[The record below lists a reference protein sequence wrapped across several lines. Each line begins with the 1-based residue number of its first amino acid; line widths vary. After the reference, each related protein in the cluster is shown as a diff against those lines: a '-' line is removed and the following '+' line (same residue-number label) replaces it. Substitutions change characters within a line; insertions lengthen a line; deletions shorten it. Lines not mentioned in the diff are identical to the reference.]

1 MNWKNK
7 KKFTMVLLVLLMSGM
22 TQSLAAAATSVS
34 MDDVTLDQGKNVT
47 VSLMLTGIT
56 NYGTGKINV
65 EYDSSVAKVTDVVG
79 NGKSTLVAWNAN
91 NPGKVIITAWNT
103 AGTSGDLAFADV
115 TFMALG
121 SNGSSTPLTLIVDKL
136 VDTSYADITRDI
148 KSGSLTISGTL
159 SPDFGVS
166 VLPGTASVIKGGST
180 SATVTLTNILGYDKN
195 VTLSASGMPLNTTI
209 SFTPEK
215 SKPNY
220 TSTMLVKTNS
230 STPVGNYPIT
240 ITGTG
245 DDAKVH
251 STSFMLNVTTTTGG
265 GANAKV
271 TLGATIR
278 PAIAIEVTPSAID
291 FGDLEPGGTSDG
303 KNLTVRNKGGY
314 SINVSAEVTDIA
326 EELFVNGMALNDK
339 SWSVYGAVI
348 PKNGDDNP
356 VAKLHV
362 PDNYAGA
369 GHKEGRLM
377 FWAKKA

>member
-1 MNWKNK
+1 MNWRNK
-7 KKFTMVLLVLLMSGM
+7 RKFAMVLLVLLISGM

-34 MDDVTLDQGKNVT
+34 MDDVTFDQGKDVT
-47 VSLMLTGIT
+47 VSIMLTGIT

-148 KSGSLTISGTL
+148 KSGSLKISGTQL
-159 SPDFGVS
+159 PDFGISVS
-166 VLPGTASVIKGGST
+166 PGTASVIRGGST
-180 SATVTLTNILGYDKN
+180 SASATITGILGYDKN
-195 VTLSASGMPLNTTI
+195 VTLSASGMPSDTTI

-215 SKPNY
+215 SMPTY
-220 TSTMLVKTNS
+220 TSTMLVKTDN
-230 STPVGNYPIT
+230 STPAGSYPIT
-240 ITGTG
+240 ITGTD

-251 STSFMLNVTTTTGG
+251 NTTFTLKVTTTGG
-265 GANAKV
+265 ANASVK
-271 TLGATIR
+271 LGATIR

-291 FGDLEPGGTSDG
+291 FGNLEPGGTSDG
-303 KNLTVRNKGGY
+303 KDLKVRNKGGY
-314 SINVSAEVTDIA
+314 NISVSSEVTDSA
-326 EELFVNGMALNDK
+326 ENLFINGMLLNDK
-339 SWSVYGAVI
+339 SWSLYDAKI
-348 PKNGDDNP
+348 PKSGEDNP

-362 PDNYAGA
+362 PVDYSGA
-369 GHKEGRLM
+369 GKKEGRLM
-377 FWAKKA
+377 FWATKA